1 MAEKQRACASDLAEA
16 EVVLSAAR
24 EALDTLNKVGEL
36 SGAGRCPAGPQP
48 CARGMLSGPLVPP
61 QYNLTELKSFGAPPP
76 EVVNVMAAVLILT
89 AENGKIPKD
98 KSWTAGKVKIGK
110 ADTFLASLKN
120 YDGENI
126 PEACLKAFE

>member
-1 MAEKQRACASDLAEA
+1 MLRWRWQPW
-16 EVVLSAAR
+16 AR
-24 EALDTLNKVGEL
+24 V
-36 SGAGRCPAGPQP
+36 
-48 CARGMLSGPLVPP
+48 MLSDPVVPP

-76 EVVNVMAAVLILT
+76 EVVNVMAAVLVLT

-98 KSWTAGKVKIGK
+98 RSWTAGKVKIGK

-126 PEACLKAFE
+126 PEPCLKAFE

>member
-24 EALDTLNKVGEL
+24 EALDTLNKVRDPSMG
-36 SGAGRCPAGPQP
+36 SRCWQP
-48 CARGMLSGPLVPP
+48 RARVMLSGPVVPP

-76 EVVNVMAAVLILT
+76 EVVNVMAAVLVLT

-98 KSWTAGKVKIGK
+98 RSWTAGKVKIGK

>member
-1 MAEKQRACASDLAEA
+1 M
-16 EVVLSAAR
+16 LSWCWQPWAR
-24 EALDTLNKVGEL
+24 V
-36 SGAGRCPAGPQP
+36 
-48 CARGMLSGPLVPP
+48 MLSGPVVPP

-76 EVVNVMAAVLILT
+76 EVVNVMAAVLVLT

-98 KSWTAGKVKIGK
+98 RSWTAGKVKIGK

>member
-1 MAEKQRACASDLAEA
+1 MPSQGWQPWAG
-16 EVVLSAAR
+16 VVLS
-24 EALDTLNKVGEL
+24 
-36 SGAGRCPAGPQP
+36 GPVV
-48 CARGMLSGPLVPP
+48 PL

>member
-36 SGAGRCPAGPQP
+36 SGAGRCPAGQAA